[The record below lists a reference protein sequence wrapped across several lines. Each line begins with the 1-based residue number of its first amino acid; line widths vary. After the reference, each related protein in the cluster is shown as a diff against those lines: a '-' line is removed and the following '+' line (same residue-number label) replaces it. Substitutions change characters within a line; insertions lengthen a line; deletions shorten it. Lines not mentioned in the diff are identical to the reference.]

1 MSDLKSFKAE
11 VTRIVGSLARALLSE
26 ICSARE
32 RDSGSKHNEEEE
44 LSALLDAL
52 CEDAVD
58 NILKTLHLRDQRG
71 GLREITAGERVH
83 ERPEGG
89 LREITAGERVHER
102 PEGGSEG
109 DYSR

>member
-58 NILKTLHLRDQRG
+58 NILKTLHLRDQS
-71 GLREITAGERVH
+71 
-83 ERPEGG
+83 

>member
-26 ICSARE
+26 ICSTRE
-32 RDSGSKHNEEEE
+32 SDSGSKHNEEEE

-58 NILKTLHLRDQRG
+58 NILKTLHLRDQS
-71 GLREITAGERVH
+71 LREIT
-83 ERPEGG
+83 
-89 LREITAGERVHER
+89 TGERVHER